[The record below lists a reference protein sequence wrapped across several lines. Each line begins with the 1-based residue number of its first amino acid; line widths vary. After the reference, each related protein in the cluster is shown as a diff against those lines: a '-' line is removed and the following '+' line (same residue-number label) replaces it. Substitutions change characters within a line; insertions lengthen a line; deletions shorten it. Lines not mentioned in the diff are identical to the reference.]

1 MSRKVRLTQE
11 TKSNITA
18 ISGYIADESPHN
30 AKLWR
35 ASIRERLRSLGEL
48 PALHEIAYPAS
59 SVGFDV
65 RRTSFGVY
73 NIFYTVESDVI
84 VVLTIRH
91 GARRPLTRDEI
102 RRLK

>member
-11 TKSNITA
+11 AKTNITA
-18 ISGYIADESPHN
+18 ISGYIADESPQN
-30 AKLWR
+30 AQQWR
-35 ASIRERLRSLGEL
+35 ARIRERFRSLGEL
-48 PALHEIAYPAS
+48 SALHEIAYPATL
-59 SVGFDV
+59 VGFEV
-65 RRTSFGVY
+65 RRTYFGVY
-73 NIFYTVESDVI
+73 SILYTIAFNET